1 MFELLKYEVKNA
13 IAFITLNRPEVY
25 HALNPALIQEI
36 TKAVNT
42 ASDDNEV
49 RVMVLTSEGEKAFC
63 SGADLKEGLGNI
75 KLPSESLRK
84 NYNPMVLAM
93 RNSPKPIIGGL
104 NGIAAGAGC
113 SLALA
118 CDILIASETAA
129 MSEIFVSIGLII
141 DAGSSY
147 FLPRIV
153 GSQRAFELCS
163 TGRRLSAQECLE
175 LGLVSKVVPANEFRA
190 TLEFVAQQYA
200 KAPTKAI
207 GLIKKVL
214 NQSSH
219 SSLEQMLELEAIH
232 QDEAAQSHDFVE
244 GVTAFLQK
252 RPANFQGK

>member
-36 TKAVNT
+36 TKAVNI
-42 ASDDNEV
+42 ASDDTEV
-49 RVMVLTSEGEKAFC
+49 RVIVLTSEGEKAFC

-118 CDILIASETAA
+118 CDILIASESAA

-190 TLEFVAQQYA
+190 TLALVAQQYA

-219 SSLEQMLELEAIH
+219 SSLEQMLELEAVH

>member
-42 ASDDNEV
+42 ASEDTTV
-49 RVMVLTSEGEKAFC
+49 RVIVLTAEGTKAFC
-63 SGADLKEGLGNI
+63 SGADLKEGLGDI

-118 CDILIASETAA
+118 CDILIASENAA

-163 TGRRLSAQECLE
+163 TGRRLSAQECLD
-175 LGLVSKVVPANEFRA
+175 LGLVSKVVPAGEFRA
-190 TLEFVAQQYA
+190 TLEGVAQQYA

-232 QDEAAQSHDFVE
+232 QDEAAQSHDFIE
-244 GVTAFLQK
+244 GVSAFLQK

>member
-13 IAFITLNRPEVY
+13 IAFITLSRPEVY

-42 ASDDNEV
+42 ASEDTTV
-49 RVMVLTSEGEKAFC
+49 RVIVLTAEGTKAFC

-118 CDILIASETAA
+118 CDILIASENAA

-163 TGRRLSAQECLE
+163 TGRRLSAQECLD
-175 LGLVSKVVPANEFRA
+175 LGLVSKVVPADEFRA
-190 TLEFVAQQYA
+190 TLEGVAQQYA

-232 QDEAAQSHDFVE
+232 QDEAAQSHDFIE
-244 GVTAFLQK
+244 GVSAFLQK

>member
-93 RNSPKPIIGGL
+93 RNSSKPIIGGL

-190 TLEFVAQQYA
+190 TLELVAQQYA

>member
-36 TKAVNT
+36 TKAVHI
-42 ASDDNEV
+42 ASDDTEV
-49 RVMVLTSEGEKAFC
+49 RVIVLTAEGEKAFC

-84 NYNPMVLAM
+84 NYNPMVLVM

-118 CDILIASETAA
+118 CDILIASENAA

-190 TLEFVAQQYA
+190 TLALVAQQYA

-219 SSLEQMLELEAIH
+219 SSLEQMLELEAVH

>member
-36 TKAVNT
+36 TKAVNI
-42 ASDDNEV
+42 ASDDTEV
-49 RVMVLTSEGEKAFC
+49 RVIVLTAEGEKAFC

-118 CDILIASETAA
+118 CDILIASENAA

-175 LGLVSKVVPANEFRA
+175 LGLVSKVVPANEFKA
-190 TLEFVAQQYA
+190 ALALVAQQYA

-219 SSLEQMLELEAIH
+219 SSLEQMLELEAVH
-232 QDEAAQSHDFVE
+232 QDEAAQSYDFVE